1 MADNQVK
8 ILSYL
13 SIKDHSKNKKT
24 YSWIVKN
31 FLLKR
36 LLQELDILKTLGLDL
51 KHQSKPLNQLTLIKN
66 VHSLVTSQSEVKFL
80 KEFVFQ
86 QKCKELL
93 LSEEII
99 FIMFLNIIDMKKDIE
114 TFQFIVLQLSQL
126 KKEILLLLVNVDHSV
141 KQFTLM
147 FLKLF
152 QTKLLVMSENNS
164 CFFDS

>member
-1 MADNQVK
+1 
-8 ILSYL
+8 
-13 SIKDHSKNKKT
+13 
-24 YSWIVKN
+24 
-31 FLLKR
+31 LLKR
-36 LLQELDILKTLGLDL
+36 LVQELDILKTLDLDL
-51 KHQSKPLNQLTLIKN
+51 KHQSKPLNQLMLIKN

-93 LSEEII
+93 LLEEII

-114 TFQFIVLQLSQL
+114 IFQFIVLQLSQL

-152 QTKLLVMSENNS
+152 QMKLLVMSENNS